1 MNKFVRSIFYEFVL
15 ILMGLIGMMR
25 FYLGV
30 LSLAAREA
38 SVITM
43 IRFERMSSR
52 GIGRGLMRCMVNE
65 GGR

>member
-1 MNKFVRSIFYEFVL
+1 MNKFVDSIFYEFVL
-15 ILMGLIGMMR
+15 NLMGLIGMMR
-25 FYLGV
+25 FYLRV
-30 LSLAAREA
+30 LSLGGEVE